1 MWSMSGG
8 KEGLKRF
15 EGEGWVESE
24 EMRFTGSGAE
34 GESGISRTSRAGGG
48 ADMGGF
54 GFLVQLGV
62 EATGNVFVLRT

>member
-1 MWSMSGG
+1 MSGG

-24 EMRFTGSGAE
+24 EMRFTGS
-34 GESGISRTSRAGGG
+34 ISRTSRAGGG

-62 EATGNVFVLRT
+62 EPTGNVFVLRT